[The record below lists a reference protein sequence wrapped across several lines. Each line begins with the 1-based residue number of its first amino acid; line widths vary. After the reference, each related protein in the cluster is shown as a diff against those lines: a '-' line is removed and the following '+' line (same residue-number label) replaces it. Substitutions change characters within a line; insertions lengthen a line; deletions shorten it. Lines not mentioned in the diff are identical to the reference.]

1 MKKEKQ
7 LIKCLHRL
15 NKYFWNC
22 NQGNY
27 FDDNKKNMAFISA
40 LTYLR
45 DVLKE
50 HDGYDGKIPE
60 GVKPWEYK

>member
-7 LIKCLHRL
+7 LIKCLNDI
-15 NKYFWNC
+15 NKYFWKL
-22 NQGNY
+22 NQNNY
-27 FDDNKKNMAFISA
+27 KDEYERDMAFSGNWKR
-40 LTYLR
+40 LEN
-45 DVLKE
+45 VLKE

>member
-1 MKKEKQ
+1 MIICICVCIWLKGKSDDS
-7 LIKCLHRL
+7 
-15 NKYFWNC
+15 
-22 NQGNY
+22 NY
-27 FDDNKKNMAFISA
+27 FDDNKKNMAFSSA
-40 LTYLR
+40 WTYLR